1 MRTEQIVNHIVKYT
15 DRLEKKREDIDNR
28 VRTVLGDSILLAV
41 SVVYLGP
48 FAPEERARLRGEMV
62 KFLTQPQVQID
73 CSYMWLPNLTT
84 NRSHK
89 VQTNMFFKV
98 LKELGLRDLLKE
110 DNFPGVLTPNDLSES
125 LFCLLFAPS
134 CPVVADPTGQLE
146 EFVKKHFLAS
156 KYGQVKISAA
166 DIFGNEKVQNLIKT
180 GRSAIVSDLNF
191 MRKLDSALS
200 QDLSV
205 MKRLATTI
213 YNGFDFV
220 DSRTAQLKRIN
231 AIDSFFRHFTS
242 ANQRVRCFDNS
253 ILESISMYQIQVF

>member
-62 KFLTQPQVQID
+62 KFLTRPEVQID

-89 VQTNMFFKV
+89 GQTNMFFKV

-134 CPVVADPTGQLE
+134 CPVISDPTG
-146 EFVKKHFLAS
+146 
-156 KYGQVKISAA
+156 
-166 DIFGNEKVQNLIKT
+166 
-180 GRSAIVSDLNF
+180 
-191 MRKLDSALS
+191 
-200 QDLSV
+200 
-205 MKRLATTI
+205 
-213 YNGFDFV
+213 
-220 DSRTAQLKRIN
+220 
-231 AIDSFFRHFTS
+231 
-242 ANQRVRCFDNS
+242 
-253 ILESISMYQIQVF
+253 